1 LVDSTDLV
9 VLTSVVQTV
18 VISLTLL
25 VFIFQFRSQEK
36 AVKEAAVANVMGRY
50 TDYIGMLVER
60 PELSRLLNF
69 DEAMRAPEGGPAEKL
84 SQEDQALSAYL
95 LLGYGLFEEIYSLHK
110 KKWMDDETWLQ
121 WSNFL
126 ERMTKQ
132 PLFVRIHKGTRGTFD
147 KEFQDYVTALI
158 EKDAQREPRRAQ

>member
-9 VLTSVVQTV
+9 ILTSVVQTI

-36 AVKEAAVANVMGRY
+36 AIKEAAVANVMGRY
-50 TDYIGMLVER
+50 TDFVRMLVET
-60 PELSRLLNF
+60 PGLSKLLDL
-69 DEAMRAPEGGPAEKL
+69 DEAMKPPDEGTPQKL
-84 SQEDQALSAYL
+84 SQEDQTLTAYL

-110 KKWMDDETWLQ
+110 KKWMDDDTWQQ

-126 ERMTKQ
+126 ERMTRQ
-132 PLFVRIHKGTRGTFD
+132 PLFVRIHKGSRGTFD
-147 KEFQDYVTALI
+147 KDFQDYVTALI
-158 EKDAQREPRRAQ
+158 EKRD